1 MKDKEV
7 EKDNEELLGKQKQL
21 IFENSKLKCKIS
33 ELEREIIKKN
43 EMYTILNQSYELNT
57 AQAKQEKENL
67 MERIKEN
74 EQKFNRDVVNLL
86 TEKNRLEAEKIN
98 CLEQIAEVDE
108 KRSSKNYFIMI
119 FILFFRIIPRKFG
132 FKRGDFKSRS

>member
-132 FKRGDFKSRS
+132 FKRGDCKSRS